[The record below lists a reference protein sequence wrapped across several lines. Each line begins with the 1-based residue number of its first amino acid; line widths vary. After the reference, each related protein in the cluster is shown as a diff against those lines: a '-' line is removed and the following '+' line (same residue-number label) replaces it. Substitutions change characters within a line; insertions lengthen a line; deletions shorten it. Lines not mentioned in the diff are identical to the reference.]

1 MFLCTVGL
9 GERVE
14 GDYYVNRIRY
24 RLINQY
30 EKPTAVIQ
38 ALMNYVNE
46 NIFCVRQESQIL
58 CTLSVPPL
66 VPVCPEE
73 GSTAVMFGRYVR

>member
-1 MFLCTVGL
+1 MYTVGL

-14 GDYYVNRIRY
+14 GDYYVNCIRY

-30 EKPTAVIQ
+30 EKPKAVIQ
-38 ALMNYVNE
+38 ALMIYVNE

-58 CTLSVPPL
+58 C
-66 VPVCPEE
+66 
-73 GSTAVMFGRYVR
+73 VRSLYRP